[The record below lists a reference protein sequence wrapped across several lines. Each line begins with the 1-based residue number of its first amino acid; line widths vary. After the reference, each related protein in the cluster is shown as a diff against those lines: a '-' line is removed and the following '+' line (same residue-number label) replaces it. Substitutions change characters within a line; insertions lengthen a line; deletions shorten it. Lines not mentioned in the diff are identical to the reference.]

1 MALAQ
6 AKLGLVHDDAAKE
19 IAAKANPTIVSEEAL
34 IADIERTQAPVL
46 SLVHTLAAACSEH
59 AEAYVH
65 WGTTTQNIILTGQVL
80 QVRRAHVALLSQLA
94 DSLNIL
100 ADLADAEAYTVM
112 AGRTNRQH
120 ALPTTFSFKVAAWIE
135 EFIRFDTRLRE
146 GEARLS
152 SLVFGGAIG
161 AMQALG
167 EHGPELAKR
176 LGTKL
181 SLNPVLIPS
190 RTTVDHFI
198 ECLLNLIQLGT
209 TCGKVSKELYQLMSE
224 EFGEVSEHLDASVR
238 GSSTL
243 PQKVNPKLAVA
254 LIAQSAQL
262 RGYATATLEAG
273 QPSHEA
279 DAAHN

>member
-1 MALAQ
+1 LEVEAALALAQ
-6 AKLGLVHDDAAKE
+6 AELGLVPDDAAKE
-19 IAAKANPTIVSEEAL
+19 IAAKANLATISEKAL

-59 AEAYVH
+59 AGGYLH
-65 WGTTTQNIILTGQVL
+65 WGATTQNIILTGQVL

-100 ADLADAEAYTVM
+100 ADLADTEAYTVM

-120 ALPTTFSFKVAAWIE
+120 ALPITFRFKVAAWIE

-146 GEARLS
+146 GEARLF

-161 AMQALG
+161 AMQAFS
-167 EHGPELAKR
+167 EHGPELVKR

-181 SLNPVLIPS
+181 SLNPVLVPS
-190 RTTVDHFI
+190 RTTVDHFV
-198 ECLLNLIQLGT
+198 EYLLNLIQLGT

-224 EFGEVSEHLDASVR
+224 EFGEASEHLNASVR

-262 RGYATATLEAG
+262 RGYATPTLEAG
-273 QPSHEA
+273 
-279 DAAHN
+279 